1 MKRYVALPFIL
12 LLRLYRLVVSPWLGS
27 RCRFHPSCSAYA
39 QEALEQHGLFKGVWL
54 SLIRVGRC
62 HPWHPGGYDPVP

>member
-1 MKRYVALPFIL
+1 MKRYAVLPFIW

>member
-1 MKRYVALPFIL
+1 MKRYAALPFIL
-12 LLRLYRLVVSPWLGS
+12 LLRFYRLVVSPWLGS

-39 QEALEQHGLFKGVWL
+39 QEALEQHGLFRGVWL